1 MLRVEDLWLFII
13 TNLIFRY
20 NKQKWGICM
29 SDTLKQQSETQSS
42 PVASQEELLKQL
54 SKPEVQESL
63 VTLLNQ
69 LPQLTE
75 VVTALNKSYEF
86 AQSIA
91 KDEVLV
97 NDFAHTAKEFTEPV
111 TKTAKQIA
119 ANAMEAKER
128 AEQSKEV
135 ISIFGLMKM
144 LKDPQIQKVLRFASA
159 YLQISN
165 ERSK

>member
-1 MLRVEDLWLFII
+1 
-13 TNLIFRY
+13 
-20 NKQKWGICM
+20 M
-29 SDTLKQQSETQSS
+29 SDTLKQQSS
-42 PVASQEELLKQL
+42 PTAAQEELLTQL

-63 VTLLNQ
+63 ITLLNQ

-86 AQSIA
+86 AQSVA
-91 KDEVLV
+91 TDKVLV
-97 NDFAHTAKEFTEPV
+97 DDFANTAKEFAEPV
-111 TKTAKQIA
+111 TKTAKNIA
-119 ANAMEAKER
+119 VNVMEAKER
-128 AEQSKEV
+128 AEQSTEV

-165 ERSK
+165 ERTK

>member
-1 MLRVEDLWLFII
+1 
-13 TNLIFRY
+13 
-20 NKQKWGICM
+20 M
-29 SDTLKQQSETQSS
+29 SDTMKQQSEAQSS
-42 PVASQEELLKQL
+42 SVASQEELLKQL

-86 AQSIA
+86 AQSVA
-91 KDEVLV
+91 TDKVLV
-97 NDFAHTAKEFTEPV
+97 NDFANTAKEFAEPV
-111 TKTAKQIA
+111 TKTAKHIA
-119 ANAMEAKER
+119 VNAMEAKER

-135 ISIFGLMKM
+135 ISVFGLMKM

-159 YLQISN
+159 YLQVSN

>member
-1 MLRVEDLWLFII
+1 
-13 TNLIFRY
+13 
-20 NKQKWGICM
+20 M
-29 SDTLKQQSETQSS
+29 SDTTKQQAETQTSAA
-42 PVASQEELLKQL
+42 ASQEELLTQL

-63 VTLLNQ
+63 ITLLNQ

-91 KDEVLV
+91 TDQVLV
-97 NDFAHTAKEFTEPV
+97 NDFASTAKEFGEPI
-111 TKTAKQIA
+111 TKTAKHIA
-119 ANAMEAKER
+119 INAMEAKDR
-128 AEQSKEV
+128 AEQSTEV
-135 ISIFGLMKM
+135 ISVFGLMKM

-159 YLQISN
+159 YLQVSN

>member
-1 MLRVEDLWLFII
+1 
-13 TNLIFRY
+13 
-20 NKQKWGICM
+20 M
-29 SDTLKQQSETQSS
+29 SDTMKQQSETQSS

-86 AQSIA
+86 AQSVA
-91 KDEVLV
+91 TDKVLV
-97 NDFAHTAKEFTEPV
+97 NDFANTAKEFAEPV
-111 TKTAKQIA
+111 TKTAKHIA
-119 ANAMEAKER
+119 VNAMEAKER

-135 ISIFGLMKM
+135 ISVFGLMKM

-159 YLQISN
+159 YLQVSN

>member
-1 MLRVEDLWLFII
+1 
-13 TNLIFRY
+13 
-20 NKQKWGICM
+20 M
-29 SDTLKQQSETQSS
+29 SESTKQQSEANSS

-63 VTLLNQ
+63 ITLLNQ

-86 AQSIA
+86 AHSIA
-91 KDEVLV
+91 TDKVLV
-97 NDFAHTAKEFTEPV
+97 NDFANTAKGFGEPV
-111 TKTAKQIA
+111 VNTAKHIA
-119 ANAMEAKER
+119 VNAMEAKER
-128 AEQSKEV
+128 AEQSTEV
-135 ISIFGLMKM
+135 ISIFSLMKM

-159 YLQISN
+159 YLQVSN

>member
-1 MLRVEDLWLFII
+1 
-13 TNLIFRY
+13 
-20 NKQKWGICM
+20 M
-29 SDTLKQQSETQSS
+29 SDTLKQQSS
-42 PVASQEELLKQL
+42 PSASQEELLTQL

-63 VTLLNQ
+63 ITLLNQ

-86 AQSIA
+86 AQSVA
-91 KDEVLV
+91 TDKVLV
-97 NDFAHTAKEFTEPV
+97 DDFANTAKEFAEPV
-111 TKTAKQIA
+111 TKTAKNIA
-119 ANAMEAKER
+119 VNVMEAKER
-128 AEQSKEV
+128 AEQSTEV

-165 ERSK
+165 ERTKQER